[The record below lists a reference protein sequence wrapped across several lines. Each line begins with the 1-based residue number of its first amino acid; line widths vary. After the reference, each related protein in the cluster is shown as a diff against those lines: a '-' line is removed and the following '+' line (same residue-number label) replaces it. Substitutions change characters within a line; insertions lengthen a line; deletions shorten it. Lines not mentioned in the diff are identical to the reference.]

1 MLQSNQSG
9 GLITYLSYLVQQC
22 MWSLQ
27 LCMTCLL
34 VLAGGA
40 DDLRSE
46 ITFKPIWFMH
56 HLLLLPH
63 EMVLLQAAV
72 EAIWCKYTFY
82 LFPFWC
88 DGSGACHVHV
98 PSACSRTG
106 TSCSWFR
113 AYDIGHL
120 PSATYD
126 SVTLWHKVNLKWVF
140 LQY

>member
-1 MLQSNQSG
+1 MLQSDQSG

-27 LCMTCLL
+27 LCMTRLL
-34 VLAGGA
+34 VHVVL
-40 DDLRSE
+40 
-46 ITFKPIWFMH
+46 ITFKPIVWFMH
-56 HLLLLPH
+56 HPLLPH

-113 AYDIGHL
+113 AYAIGS
-120 PSATYD
+120 PAFSYND
-126 SVTLWHKVNLKWVF
+126 SVTLWHKGNLKWVF